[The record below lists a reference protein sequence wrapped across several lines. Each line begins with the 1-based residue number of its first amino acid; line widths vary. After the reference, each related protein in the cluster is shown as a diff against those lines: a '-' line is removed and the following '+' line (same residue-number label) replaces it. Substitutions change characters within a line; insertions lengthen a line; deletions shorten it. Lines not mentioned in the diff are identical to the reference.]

1 MSRDSKG
8 NLKGTQYFHDT
19 KILESWSFGGL
30 WTAYAENMKEGKIDS
45 GDRWETSA
53 ETNIQYSKSTGY
65 RGQIGKGG
73 RQAVNQVFI
82 Q

>member
-1 MSRDSKG
+1 
-8 NLKGTQYFHDT
+8 
-19 KILESWSFGGL
+19 
-30 WTAYAENMKEGKIDS
+30 MKEGKIDS